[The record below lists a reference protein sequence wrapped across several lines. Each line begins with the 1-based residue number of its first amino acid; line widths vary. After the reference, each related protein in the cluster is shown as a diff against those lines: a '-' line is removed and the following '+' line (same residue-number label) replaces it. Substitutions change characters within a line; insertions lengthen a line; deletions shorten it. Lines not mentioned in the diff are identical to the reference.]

1 MIDRILA
8 TNEPNTAMLNWISS
22 ADLDDADMARLAQHS
37 SRHVA
42 DAVLAGHYDELDVGV
57 RDRLEHK
64 GFLGGEVLA
73 GRGKTTMG
81 ADRQEEVFT
90 VSEKEQQEIS
100 AAIGAELAV
109 DPNLT
114 RITVSP
120 ELAEAAK
127 RIRENKKDPRT
138 R

>member
-1 MIDRILA
+1 M
-8 TNEPNTAMLNWISS
+8 
-22 ADLDDADMARLAQHS
+22 
-37 SRHVA
+37 
-42 DAVLAGHYDELDVGV
+42 
-57 RDRLEHK
+57 
-64 GFLGGEVLA
+64 
-73 GRGKTTMG
+73 
-81 ADRQEEVFT
+81 
-90 VSEKEQQEIS
+90 SEKEQQEIS